1 MAPRILAVIMGVGV
15 FAFAALGPG
24 PADSQQSS
32 PGQGKA
38 GKAGKA
44 ARPPSTPRIRLTDRL
59 LQELEVKRRDLS
71 RREKEIRREET
82 RLNELRSDIK
92 KRIATLQN
100 IEKRIQQALD
110 KVESAS
116 DERLDH
122 LVKAYSAMGPDEAAT
137 LMNAMKIELAV
148 RILRNMQVKKAG
160 IILAVVQPRRAARI
174 SEMLVRAKIR
184 KKKK

>member
-1 MAPRILAVIMGVGV
+1 M
-15 FAFAALGPG
+15 
-24 PADSQQSS
+24 
-32 PGQGKA
+32 
-38 GKAGKA
+38 
-44 ARPPSTPRIRLTDRL
+44 
-59 LQELEVKRRDLS
+59 
-71 RREKEIRREET
+71 
-82 RLNELRSDIK
+82 
-92 KRIATLQN
+92 
-100 IEKRIQQALD
+100 
-110 KVESAS
+110 ESAS

-160 IILAVVQPRRAARI
+160 TILAVVQPRRAARI